1 MPAPNDNT
9 PISVINDAYFDA
21 GITQEGQTP
30 NSEQIVTGMRKL
42 TDLVNLW
49 QTQGL
54 KLWLNVDTPVPLVAG
69 QGTYVLG
76 PGSTTGIDMTK
87 PLRVIEAYYVDVNA
101 IRRPLIVLSWNDY
114 IRLSQITQIGQLNSY
129 FVNKQQTQLS
139 VFFWLIPDAE
149 AATGM
154 AHLLLQ
160 TQVVNFINVTETLN
174 FPIEWRI
181 ALRWGLADEL
191 STGQPQAI
199 MDRCQQRAAMYR
211 TQLEDWDVE
220 DAPTRF
226 VPDSRGGYA
235 AGSFS

>member
-1 MPAPNDNT
+1 MTAPADNT

-21 GITQEGQTP
+21 GLTQEGQTP

-54 KLWLNVDTPVPLVAG
+54 KLWLNVDTPVPLVVN

-76 PGSTTGIDMTK
+76 PGSVTGVDMTK
-87 PLRVIEAYYVDVNA
+87 PLRVLEGYYRDVNL
-101 IRRPLIVLSWNDY
+101 IRRPLIPMSWNDY
-114 IRLSQITQIGQLNSY
+114 VRLSQVHQTGQINSY
-129 FVNKQQTQLS
+129 FVDKKQLQLD
-139 VFFWLIPDAE
+139 VFFWLVPDAT
-149 AATGM
+149 AATGE

-160 TQVVNFINVTETLN
+160 TQVTNFISVTETLN
-174 FPIEWRI
+174 FPVEWRI

-191 STGQPQAI
+191 ATGQPQAI
-199 MDRCQQRAAMYR
+199 MDRCQQRSQMYR
-211 TQLEDWDVE
+211 DMLENWDVE

-226 VPDSRGGYA
+226 TPDSRGLMR
-235 AGSFS
+235 SFR